1 MSFAGRKTGI
11 LTGLALCL
19 CLLAGCGRLH
29 ATLPDQAGAQG
40 QPSGTTTVSES
51 VEATPE
57 IDRGIPEMDFAGMS
71 FEELREKLPELTA
84 LEKAKLPEDSL
95 TVEQYRELAALRPD
109 VEFDYDFT
117 VNGKPG
123 SIGFTRLDLR
133 TADNAGMR
141 SWLEWAACMPD
152 LQSIEL
158 GTGDAEKAWVPWDAL
173 AALCTARPEI
183 TMNGSFTLYGKD
195 FTFES
200 TEMNLTHIPIADQG
214 ALVKSITACMP
225 KLRYLDMDSCGVDDE
240 HMAAIRDALPNADV
254 VWRIWFGE
262 QGHGFAGYSVRTD
275 VTKILASNPGIGGE
289 LDPENTKSLKYCTKV
304 KYLDVGHNSYMRD
317 ISFVSYMPDLEMV
330 VLAMGNWFDAS
341 PLENCTKLRYAE
353 LQTTSLSDLRPLTK
367 LQNLEDLNLCY
378 CYALHDITPLYEMPN
393 LKRLYLGML
402 TPVPTEQVEEFKRLN
417 PGCEVDTEVKDPTTG
432 HWRYLGW
439 DEFGDILAPS
449 YARLREVMEYD
460 NAPACYAYPYNDPLY

>member
-1 MSFAGRKTGI
+1 MPFAGKNTWI
-11 LTGLALCL
+11 LTSLALGL
-19 CLLAGCGRLH
+19 CLLTGCGLLR
-29 ATLPDQAGAQG
+29 PGSQG
-40 QPSGTTTVSES
+40 KTPTAPEAIETTAVTA
-51 VEATPE
+51 EAEPTPE
-57 IDRGIPEMDFAGMS
+57 LDPGTPEMDFAGMS
-71 FEELREKLPELTA
+71 FEELCEKLPKLTA
-84 LEKAKLPEDSL
+84 LRKAKIPEDSL
-95 TVEQYRELAALRPD
+95 TVEQFRTLSQLRPD

-133 TADNAGMR
+133 TADSAGMR
-141 SWLEWAACMPD
+141 SWLAWAACMPE

-158 GTGDAEKAWVPWDAL
+158 GTGDTEKAWVPWDAL
-173 AALCTARPEI
+173 AELRAARPEI
-183 TMNGSFTLYGKD
+183 AVNGSFTLYGKE
-195 FTFES
+195 FTLES

-214 ALVKSITACMP
+214 ALVKAITACMP
-225 KLRYLDMDSCGVDDE
+225 KLTYLDMDSCGVDDE
-240 HMAAIRDALPNADV
+240 HMAEIRDGLPNANV

-262 QGHGFAGYSVRTD
+262 RGHGFAGYSVRTD

-317 ISFVSYMPDLEMV
+317 ISFVAYMPDLEMV
-330 VLAMGNWFDAS
+330 VLAMGDWFDAS

-402 TPVPTEQVEEFKRLN
+402 TPVPTEQVEEFKKLN
-417 PGCEVDTEVKDPTTG
+417 PGCEVDTEIKDPTTG

-439 DEFGDILAPS
+439 DEYGDILAPS

-460 NAPACYAYPYNDPLY
+460 SAPACYAYPYNDPLY